1 MMDSTATY
9 LVNHILVL
17 GRWRTYT
24 RLVECMTRRLT
35 SVHGTTLYLACTPL
49 ANVSSLVQSFHSS
62 VSVATLPVGLLGCW
76 ESAEWERVD
85 GAGRWR

>member
-35 SVHGTTLYLACTPL
+35 SVHGTTLYP